1 MKKRQSIKIFL
12 IGMMGSGKTTVG
24 KILSK
29 NLNLNL
35 IDLDKELEK
44 ITNHSIKDIF
54 NEYGE
59 KKFRKMESSYFIEI
73 NKTIKN
79 CIFATSGGIILNQ
92 ECSDLLKNE
101 RLTFLLD
108 TSTEVLY
115 ERLKGNSSRPLI
127 PKEQNSYKIICDLW
141 KSRKQVY
148 NESSNYKIQ
157 TDNLSPKEVARSIK
171 KVIHQNN

>member
-1 MKKRQSIKIFL
+1 
-12 IGMMGSGKTTVG
+12 MGSGKTTVG

-35 IDLDKELEK
+35 IDLDRELEK
-44 ITNHSIKDIF
+44 ITSLSIKDIF

-59 KKFRKMESSYFIEI
+59 KKFRNMESSYFIEI
-73 NKTIKN
+73 NKTTKN

-108 TSTEVLY
+108 TSTEVLFK
-115 ERLKGNSSRPLI
+115 RLKGNSSRPLI
-127 PKEQNSYKIICDLW
+127 LKEQVSYKIICDLW
-141 KSRKQVY
+141 ESRKQVY
-148 NESSNYKIQ
+148 NESSNYTIL
-157 TDNLSPKEVARSIK
+157 TDHLSPEQVAQSIK